1 MAEFLENPEELL
13 NKAKESKTLKI
24 ASIVVGGIALLA
36 IVWFSYKQ
44 FIFGPANE
52 KSKTAYWRAM
62 VFLENEEPE
71 KALEEFVR
79 VAKQFDGKIGGE
91 ISQYMAGRLYMD
103 QGEFKTALNYLSK
116 AKVND
121 LYVAT
126 LIIGLLAIF
135 LGLIFKG
142 QNVAFMVGLAF
153 AIAASAN
160 FPSLVLSILWKK
172 FTTKG
177 AVASIFTGTGLA
189 IILIILSPTVWVD
202 ILHNEAAIF
211 PLKNPALFSMT
222 TAFIVGVI
230 VSLLTPEKEAQD
242 KFEDEK
248 LRTYLGIGAE

>member
-1 MAEFLENPEELL
+1 MAEFLENPVELL

-126 LIIGLLAIF
+126 LIIGLQGDCHAE
-135 LGLIFKG
+135 LGDFKK
-142 QNVAFMVGLAF
+142 
-153 AIAASAN
+153 AADMYEKAAKRKPN
-160 FPSLVLSILWKK
+160 E
-172 FTTKG
+172 FTTPMFLMK
-177 AVASIFTGTGLA
+177 AA
-189 IILIILSPTVWVD
+189 LIHEMKL
-202 ILHNEAAIF
+202 NNF
-211 PLKNPALFSMT
+211 
-222 TAFIVGVI
+222 
-230 VSLLTPEKEAQD
+230 KEAE
-242 KFEDEK
+242 KMYKRIELEYFEYFRTNNIEK
-248 LRTYLGIGAE
+248 YLERAANKTK